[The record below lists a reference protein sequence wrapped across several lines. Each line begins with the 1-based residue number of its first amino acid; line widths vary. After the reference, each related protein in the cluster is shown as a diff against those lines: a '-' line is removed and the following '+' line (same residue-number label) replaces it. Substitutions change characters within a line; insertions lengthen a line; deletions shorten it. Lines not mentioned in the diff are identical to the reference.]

1 MKATPGSKT
10 IKDLLELKKYNMLY
24 ANPEYQRGAV
34 WTKPQKKRLVD
45 SVFRG
50 YPIPLIY
57 LHHISKEVA
66 GAKRDDFEVIDG
78 QQRINA
84 LYEYR
89 EGSFKLFDPVADEE
103 EAQFPSFIKER
114 PCPWGGKLFDEL
126 TPELQKEMLDVP
138 LSVMQIETDVSNEA
152 RDLFIRLQ
160 AGMPLNPQE
169 KRDAWPGNF
178 TEYVLKIGGKP
189 ELAKYPGHR
198 FFKDVMKA
206 KDRNRG
212 EFRQMAAQLTMLYF
226 TRREAGK
233 VCDISGE
240 AIDAFYHKHLD
251 FDGSV
256 AEAKR
261 FSEVLDSLATLLRD
275 GKRKKVLRHEAVSL
289 VLLVDS
295 LLDDYT
301 KSWTIKF
308 AEAFDKFRENV
319 AKGSKTKYDEKPDEY
334 WSKYGLLTRSGTD
347 RPETIER
354 RHQFFV
360 EKMQALIEPKLKDPT
375 RIFGEVERELIYYRD
390 RKRCQLPGCGAE
402 VVWSDAQI
410 HHVDMHSVG
419 GSTTLDNGALVHTGC
434 HPKGTKAVA
443 DFAESWRAKL
453 EKRADVPTVS
463 SVVPLD
469 SGEGTQGKI
478 VRRGRPKLSP
488 EEKLVAGLIKN
499 LGMSE
504 EAAREAARKALVDA
518 GKSA

>member
-1 MKATPGSKT
+1 
-10 IKDLLELKKYNMLY
+10 
-24 ANPEYQRGAV
+24 
-34 WTKPQKKRLVD
+34 
-45 SVFRG
+45 
-50 YPIPLIY
+50 
-57 LHHISKEVA
+57 
-66 GAKRDDFEVIDG
+66 
-78 QQRINA
+78 
-84 LYEYR
+84 
-89 EGSFKLFDPVADEE
+89 
-103 EAQFPSFIKER
+103 
-114 PCPWGGKLFDEL
+114 
-126 TPELQKEMLDVP
+126 
-138 LSVMQIETDVSNEA
+138 
-152 RDLFIRLQ
+152 
-160 AGMPLNPQE
+160 
-169 KRDAWPGNF
+169 
-178 TEYVLKIGGKP
+178 
-189 ELAKYPGHR
+189 
-198 FFKDVMKA
+198 
-206 KDRNRG
+206 
-212 EFRQMAAQLTMLYF
+212 MLYF

-261 FSEVLDSLATLLRD
+261 FNEVLDSLATLLRD

-308 AEAFDKFRENV
+308 ADAFDKFRENV

-390 RKRCQLPGCGAE
+390 RKRCQLTGCGAE

-410 HHVDMHSVG
+410 HHVEMHSMG

-434 HPKGTKAVA
+434 HPKGMKAVA

-453 EKRADVPTVS
+453 EKRADVSTVI

-469 SGEGTQGKI
+469 SSDGTQRKA

-504 EAAREAARKALVDA
+504 AAAREAARKALVDA